1 MNQILLSLVLILV
14 PWVASAGHLFGD
26 THINGHRTLGS
37 RSEKLLRHYG
47 QYLLKEDYKSFVRPD
62 WDDATRRAQEFL
74 KDWSIEDLVTLT
86 SGVGWA
92 RGESYCQ

>member
-1 MNQILLSLVLILV
+1 MKQILLPLVLILA

-26 THINGHRTLGS
+26 THINGHRRLDS
-37 RSEKLLRHYG
+37 RNEKLLRYYG

-62 WDDATRRAQEFL
+62 WDDARRKARNFL
-74 KDWSIEDLVTLT
+74 KDWSIEELVTLT

-92 RGESYCQ
+92 RGENYYW